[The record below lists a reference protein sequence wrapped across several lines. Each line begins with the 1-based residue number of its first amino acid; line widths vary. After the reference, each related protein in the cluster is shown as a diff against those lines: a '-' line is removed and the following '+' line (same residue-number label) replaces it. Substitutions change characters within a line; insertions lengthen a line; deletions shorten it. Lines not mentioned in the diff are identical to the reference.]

1 MTRAADSHLAE
12 SLAETFG
19 HRFQHPDLLR
29 EALTHPS
36 ASAPAGAR
44 GSPAGT
50 RGPSKGTKSA
60 RARPAK
66 QRGYERLEFL
76 GDRVLGLVVA
86 DLLYASFPQEDE
98 GALAKRLAALARK
111 DTLARVARAADL
123 GQHLVLSRAEAGSG
137 GRDNPTLLADACEAV
152 IGALYL
158 DGGLAAAAGFIR
170 RYWQPLMAAEAR
182 PPQDAKTALQ
192 EWAQGAGLPLP
203 VYRTVRTEGPPH
215 EPLFAVD
222 ASVEGHAPVTA
233 TGRTKRTA
241 EQAAAMALLDRV
253 RGRQDG

>member
-1 MTRAADSHLAE
+1 LSRASAAELAE
-12 SLAETFG
+12 ALADTFG
-19 HRFQHPDLLR
+19 HRFRQPELLR

-36 ASAPAGAR
+36 ASPPAA
-44 GSPAGT
+44 
-50 RGPSKGTKSA
+50 KSA
-60 RARPAK
+60 RVRPSR

-86 DLLYASFPQEDE
+86 DLLYAAYPQEDE
-98 GALAKRLAALARK
+98 GALAKRLAVLARK
-111 DTLARVARAADL
+111 DTLARVATAAAL
-123 GQHLVLSRAEAGSG
+123 GDHLVLSKAESQSG
-137 GRDNPTLLADACEAV
+137 GRRNPTLLADACEAV

-170 RYWQPLMAAEAR
+170 RYWQPTMTAALE

-215 EPLFAVD
+215 EPLFAVEVAVQD
-222 ASVEGHAPVTA
+222 QPAVTA
-233 TGRTKRTA
+233 SGRTKRTA
-241 EQAAAMALLDRV
+241 EQAAAAALLERV
-253 RGRQDG
+253 RATPKS

>member
-1 MTRAADSHLAE
+1 LSRISAAELAE
-12 SLAETFG
+12 ALADMFG
-19 HRFQHPDLLR
+19 HRFARPDLLR

-36 ASAPAGAR
+36 ASAPGAGR
-44 GSPAGT
+44 S
-50 RGPSKGTKSA
+50 S
-60 RARPAK
+60 RARPAR

-86 DLLYASFPQEDE
+86 DLLYNAFPHEDE

-111 DTLARVARAADL
+111 DTLASVATAAGL
-123 GQHLVLSRAEAGSG
+123 GAHLVLSKAEAQAG
-137 GRDNPTLLADACEAV
+137 GRQNPTLLSDACEAA

-192 EWAQGAGLPLP
+192 EWAQGAALPLP

-215 EPLFAVD
+215 DPLFAVEVQVQGQP
-222 ASVEGHAPVTA
+222 AVTA

-241 EQAAAMALLDRV
+241 EQAAATQLLQHLKV
-253 RGRQDG
+253 G

>member
-1 MTRAADSHLAE
+1 MSRAAADNALAE
-12 SLAETFG
+12 QLADTFG
-19 HRFQHPDLLR
+19 YRFSRPDLLR

-36 ASAPAGAR
+36 AS
-44 GSPAGT
+44 SPSP
-50 RGPSKGTKSA
+50 RVSRP
-60 RARPAK
+60 RPAK

-86 DLLYASFPQEDE
+86 DLLYGTFPEEDE

-123 GQHLVLSRAEAGSG
+123 GAHLILSRAEAGAG
-137 GRDNPTLLADACEAV
+137 GRSNPALLADACEAV

-158 DGGLAAAAGFIR
+158 DGGLPAAAGFIR
-170 RYWQPLMAAEAR
+170 RYWHPLMAAEVR
-182 PPQDAKTALQ
+182 PPQDAKTSLQ

-215 EPLFAVD
+215 EPLFAVE
-222 ASVEGHAPVTA
+222 ASVEGQAPVTGS
-233 TGRTKRTA
+233 GRTKRAA
-241 EQAAAMALLDRV
+241 EQAAATALLDRV
-253 RGRQDG
+253 RAAHG

>member
-1 MTRAADSHLAE
+1 LSRVSAAELAGA
-12 SLAETFG
+12 LADTFG
-19 HRFQHPDLLR
+19 HRFVDPGLLR

-36 ASAPAGAR
+36 ASAP
-44 GSPAGT
+44 GT
-50 RGPSKGTKSA
+50 GKSS
-60 RARPAK
+60 RARPAAR

-86 DLLYASFPQEDE
+86 DLLYNAFPHEAE
-98 GALAKRLAALARK
+98 GALARRLAVLARK
-111 DTLARVARAADL
+111 DTLASVATAAGL
-123 GQHLVLSRAEAGSG
+123 GPHLVLSKAEAQAG
-137 GRDNPTLLADACEAV
+137 GRQNPTLLSDACEAV

-192 EWAQGAGLPLP
+192 EWAQGQGLPLP

-215 EPLFAVD
+215 EPLFAVEVQ
-222 ASVEGHAPVTA
+222 VEGRPPVTGA
-233 TGRTKRTA
+233 GRTKRAA
-241 EQAAAMALLDRV
+241 EQAAASQLFESLKAR
-253 RGRQDG
+253 

>member
-1 MTRAADSHLAE
+1 LSRVSAADLAE
-12 SLAETFG
+12 ALADTFG
-19 HRFQHPDLLR
+19 HRFASPDLLR

-36 ASAPAGAR
+36 ASAPG
-44 GSPAGT
+44 
-50 RGPSKGTKSA
+50 KSA
-60 RARPAK
+60 RPRAARL
-66 QRGYERLEFL
+66 RGYERLEFL

-86 DLLYASFPQEDE
+86 DLLYNTFQQENE

-111 DTLARVARAADL
+111 DTLAGVATAAGL
-123 GQHLVLSRAEAGSG
+123 GAHLVLSKAEAHAG
-137 GRDNPTLLADACEAV
+137 GRQNPTLLSDACEAV

-158 DGGLAAAAGFIR
+158 DGGLPAAAGFIGK
-170 RYWQPLMAAEAR
+170 YWQPLMAAEER

-215 EPLFAVD
+215 DPLFAVE
-222 ASVEGHAPVTA
+222 VEVQGHPAVTA

-241 EQAAAMALLDRV
+241 EQAAATQLLQTL
-253 RGRQDG
+253 RGG

>member
-1 MTRAADSHLAE
+1 MSRVAAAELAE
-12 SLAETFG
+12 ALADTFG
-19 HRFQHPDLLR
+19 HRFAHPDLLR

-36 ASAPAGAR
+36 ASGPGAGK
-44 GSPAGT
+44 
-50 RGPSKGTKSA
+50 PS
-60 RARPAK
+60 RARPAR

-86 DLLYASFPQEDE
+86 DLLYSTFPQEDE

-111 DTLARVARAADL
+111 DTLASVAAAADL
-123 GQHLVLSRAEAGSG
+123 GAHLVLSKAESQAG
-137 GRDNPTLLADACEAV
+137 GRNNPTMLADACEAV

-192 EWAQGAGLPLP
+192 EWAQGAALPLP

-215 EPLFAVD
+215 DPLFAVEVQVQGQP
-222 ASVEGHAPVTA
+222 AVTA

-241 EQAAAMALLDRV
+241 EQAAATQLLQNLKA
-253 RGRQDG
+253 G

>member
-1 MTRAADSHLAE
+1 LSRVSAAELAGA
-12 SLAETFG
+12 LADTFG
-19 HRFQHPDLLR
+19 HRFVDPDLLR

-36 ASAPAGAR
+36 ASAPGAGK
-44 GSPAGT
+44 
-50 RGPSKGTKSA
+50 PS
-60 RARPAK
+60 RARPAAR

-86 DLLYASFPQEDE
+86 DLLYNAFPQEAE
-98 GALAKRLAALARK
+98 GALAKRLAVLARK
-111 DTLARVARAADL
+111 DTLASVATAAGL
-123 GQHLVLSRAEAGSG
+123 GAHLVLSKAEAQAG
-137 GRDNPTLLADACEAV
+137 GRQNPTLLSDACEAV

-192 EWAQGAGLPLP
+192 EWAQGQGLPLP

-215 EPLFAVD
+215 EPLFAVEVE
-222 ASVEGHAPVTA
+222 VEGRPPVTGA
-233 TGRTKRTA
+233 GRTKRAA
-241 EQAAAMALLDRV
+241 EQAAAGTLLDRV
-253 RGRQDG
+253 KGERRA